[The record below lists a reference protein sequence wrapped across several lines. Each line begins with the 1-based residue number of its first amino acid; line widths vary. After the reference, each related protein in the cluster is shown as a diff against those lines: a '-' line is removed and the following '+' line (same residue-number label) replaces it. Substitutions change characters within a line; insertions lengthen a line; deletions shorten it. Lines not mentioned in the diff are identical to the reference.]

1 MTKVLVVD
9 DHESMRESLERL
21 FNESGDFCV
30 VGGISCADHAVRM
43 CGELSP
49 DIVFMDVCT
58 EGGASG
64 LRATK
69 EVRDA
74 FPDIKVIVMTAFD
87 EISYAPRAKEA
98 GAHAFIY
105 KSRSLSEFE
114 QTARGTVAVALG
126 HFRTTEPK
134 GEFVIGVA
142 GKPKVRRVRE
152 DGEE

>member
-74 FPDIKVIVMTAFD
+74 FPDIKVIVATVYKGNIIKNLIMD
-87 EISYAPRAKEA
+87 CQSYTKYRPNETTGGIFVSWRRKEELPT
-98 GAHAFIY
+98 GA
-105 KSRSLSEFE
+105 
-114 QTARGTVAVALG
+114 
-126 HFRTTEPK
+126 
-134 GEFVIGVA
+134 
-142 GKPKVRRVRE
+142 
-152 DGEE
+152 

>member
-87 EISYAPRAKEA
+87 EISYAAARKGGGRPRI
-98 GAHAFIY
+98 HI
-105 KSRSLSEFE
+105 
-114 QTARGTVAVALG
+114 Q
-126 HFRTTEPK
+126 EP
-134 GEFVIGVA
+134 
-142 GKPKVRRVRE
+142 
-152 DGEE
+152 

>member
-58 EGGASG
+58 EGGAVGTSCNK
-64 LRATK
+64 R
-69 EVRDA
+69 
-74 FPDIKVIVMTAFD
+74 
-87 EISYAPRAKEA
+87 
-98 GAHAFIY
+98 GARCLPGY
-105 KSRSLSEFE
+105 KSDSYDRL
-114 QTARGTVAVALG
+114 
-126 HFRTTEPK
+126 
-134 GEFVIGVA
+134 
-142 GKPKVRRVRE
+142 
-152 DGEE
+152 

>member
-58 EGGASG
+58 EGGAWDFAQQ
-64 LRATK
+64 R
-69 EVRDA
+69 
-74 FPDIKVIVMTAFD
+74 
-87 EISYAPRAKEA
+87 
-98 GAHAFIY
+98 GARCLPGY
-105 KSRSLSEFE
+105 KSDSYDRL
-114 QTARGTVAVALG
+114 
-126 HFRTTEPK
+126 
-134 GEFVIGVA
+134 
-142 GKPKVRRVRE
+142 
-152 DGEE
+152 

>member
-58 EGGASG
+58 EA
-64 LRATK
+64 AH
-69 EVRDA
+69 RDFA
-74 FPDIKVIVMTAFD
+74 QQKRCAMP
-87 EISYAPRAKEA
+87 
-98 GAHAFIY
+98 
-105 KSRSLSEFE
+105 SR
-114 QTARGTVAVALG
+114 
-126 HFRTTEPK
+126 
-134 GEFVIGVA
+134 I
-142 GKPKVRRVRE
+142 
-152 DGEE
+152 

>member
-43 CGELSP
+43 CGALSP

-74 FPDIKVIVMTAFD
+74 FPDIKVIVMTALTR
-87 EISYAPRAKEA
+87 YPMPRAQRRRAPTHSYIRAAASPSSSRPRATLCRAA
-98 GAHAFIY
+98 GASP
-105 KSRSLSEFE
+105 SR
-114 QTARGTVAVALG
+114 
-126 HFRTTEPK
+126 
-134 GEFVIGVA
+134 
-142 GKPKVRRVRE
+142 RRYPCRRAKRR
-152 DGEE
+152 